1 MNSILEKFRDWHE
14 KQIFGFQ
21 DAMKLDDYHMYWLAF
36 WGRNRTNTT
45 IFMDNLE

>member
-36 WGRNRTNTT
+36 GEGIVLTLLFLW
-45 IFMDNLE
+45 II